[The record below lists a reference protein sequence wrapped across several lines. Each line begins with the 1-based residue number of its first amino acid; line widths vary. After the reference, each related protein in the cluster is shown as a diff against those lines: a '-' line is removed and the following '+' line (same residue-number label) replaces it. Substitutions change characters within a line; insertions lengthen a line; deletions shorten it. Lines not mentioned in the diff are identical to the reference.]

1 MSLEENTDKN
11 KNKQFI
17 NQNDVIQENE
27 KKEIDTSNL
36 KKNENQ
42 FLSSTLSSNKNQDLS
57 KTDLFKFNPI
67 IPDFLLSNN
76 EPNNKYNFFQS
87 KKVSTSDIKESEN
100 NNITSEKLCCNC
112 TKTKCVKKY
121 CECYSNNRFCR
132 NCHCVDCMNI
142 PENNSACENG
152 KELLETEKVLC
163 TCAKSNCTK
172 KYCECYKSNQKCTDK
187 CRCINCKNGSQPSFS
202 FNVAR
207 SENIINN
214 SDINKVNNYKVN
226 NNINNDVNSN
236 DNNINEDL
244 DEKNNIK
251 SETINLEEEENEEDR
266 NNKIISRKSSLESN
280 NSYQIQRVSIFIDK
294 YQTVINVEKFTKEMM
309 MISKKRK
316 KSKK

>member
-17 NQNDVIQENE
+17 NENDVIQENE

-172 KYCECYKSNQKCTDK
+172 KYCECYKSNQKCTYK
-187 CRCINCKNGSQPSFS
+187 CRCVNCKNGVKAS
-202 FNVAR
+202 FNVNVPE
-207 SENIINN
+207 SDNIINKE
-214 SDINKVNNYKVN
+214 SINKDNEII
-226 NNINNDVNSN
+226 NNIVENNSVDKNEK
-236 DNNINEDL
+236 INLGIGD
-244 DEKNNIK
+244 KNNK
-251 SETINLEEEENEEDR
+251 KIN
-266 NNKIISRKSSLESN
+266 SRKSSNEN
-280 NSYQIQRVSIFIDK
+280 NNENKNYQIQRVSVFINK
-294 YQTVINVEKFTKEMM
+294 YKTVIDVEKFTKEMM
-309 MISKKRK
+309 LISKKRK
-316 KSKK
+316 RLKK

>member
-76 EPNNKYNFFQS
+76 EQNNKYNFFQS

-172 KYCECYKSNQKCTDK
+172 KYCECYKSNQKCTYK
-187 CRCINCKNGSQPSFS
+187 CRCVNCKNGVKAS
-202 FNVAR
+202 FNVNVPE
-207 SENIINN
+207 SDNIINKE
-214 SDINKVNNYKVN
+214 SINKDNEII
-226 NNINNDVNSN
+226 NNIVENNSVDKNEK
-236 DNNINEDL
+236 INLGIGD
-244 DEKNNIK
+244 KNNK
-251 SETINLEEEENEEDR
+251 KIN
-266 NNKIISRKSSLESN
+266 SRKSSNEN
-280 NSYQIQRVSIFIDK
+280 NNENKNYQIQRVSVFINK
-294 YQTVINVEKFTKEMM
+294 YKTVIDVEKFTKEMM
-309 MISKKRK
+309 LISKKRK
-316 KSKK
+316 RLKK

>member
-1 MSLEENTDKN
+1 MSLEENTDEN

-76 EPNNKYNFFQS
+76 EQNNKYNFFQS

-172 KYCECYKSNQKCTDK
+172 KYCECYKSNQKCTYK
-187 CRCINCKNGSQPSFS
+187 CRCVNCKNGVKAS
-202 FNVAR
+202 FNVNVPE
-207 SENIINN
+207 SDNIINKE
-214 SDINKVNNYKVN
+214 SINKDNEII
-226 NNINNDVNSN
+226 NNIVENNSVDKNEK
-236 DNNINEDL
+236 INLGIGD
-244 DEKNNIK
+244 KNNK
-251 SETINLEEEENEEDR
+251 KIN
-266 NNKIISRKSSLESN
+266 SRKSSNEN
-280 NSYQIQRVSIFIDK
+280 NNENKNYQIQRVSVFINK
-294 YQTVINVEKFTKEMM
+294 YKTVIDVEKFTKEMM
-309 MISKKRK
+309 LISKKRK
-316 KSKK
+316 RLKK

>member
-1 MSLEENTDKN
+1 MSLEESTDKN

-152 KELLETEKVLC
+152 KELLEAEKVLC

-172 KYCECYKSNQKCTDK
+172 KYCECYKSNQKCTYK
-187 CRCINCKNGSQPSFS
+187 CRCVNCKNGVKAS
-202 FNVAR
+202 FNVNVPE
-207 SENIINN
+207 SDNIINKE
-214 SDINKVNNYKVN
+214 SINKDNEII
-226 NNINNDVNSN
+226 NNIVENNSVDKNEK
-236 DNNINEDL
+236 INLGIGD
-244 DEKNNIK
+244 KNNK
-251 SETINLEEEENEEDR
+251 KIN
-266 NNKIISRKSSLESN
+266 SRKSSNEN
-280 NSYQIQRVSIFIDK
+280 NNENKNYQIQRVSVFINK
-294 YQTVINVEKFTKEMM
+294 YKTVIDVEKFTKEMM
-309 MISKKRK
+309 LISKKRK
-316 KSKK
+316 RLKK

>member
-76 EPNNKYNFFQS
+76 EPNNKCNFFQS

-172 KYCECYKSNQKCTDK
+172 KYCECYKSNQKCTYK
-187 CRCINCKNGSQPSFS
+187 CRCVNCKNGVKAS
-202 FNVAR
+202 FNVNVPE
-207 SENIINN
+207 SDNIINKE
-214 SDINKVNNYKVN
+214 SINKDNEII
-226 NNINNDVNSN
+226 NNIVENNSVDKNEK
-236 DNNINEDL
+236 INLGIGD
-244 DEKNNIK
+244 KNNK
-251 SETINLEEEENEEDR
+251 KIN
-266 NNKIISRKSSLESN
+266 SRKSSNEN
-280 NSYQIQRVSIFIDK
+280 NNENKNYQIQRVSVFINK
-294 YQTVINVEKFTKEMM
+294 YKTVIDVEKFTKEMM
-309 MISKKRK
+309 LISKKRK
-316 KSKK
+316 RLKKL

>member
-1 MSLEENTDKN
+1 MSLEENTDKNKN

-172 KYCECYKSNQKCTDK
+172 KYCECYKSNQKCTYK
-187 CRCINCKNGSQPSFS
+187 CRCVNCKNGVKAS
-202 FNVAR
+202 FNVNVPE
-207 SENIINN
+207 SDNIINKE
-214 SDINKVNNYKVN
+214 SINKDNEII
-226 NNINNDVNSN
+226 NNIVENNSVDKNEK
-236 DNNINEDL
+236 INLGIGD
-244 DEKNNIK
+244 KNNK
-251 SETINLEEEENEEDR
+251 KIN
-266 NNKIISRKSSLESN
+266 SRKSSNEN
-280 NSYQIQRVSIFIDK
+280 NNENKNYQIQRVSVFINK
-294 YQTVINVEKFTKEMM
+294 YKTVIDVEKFTKEMM
-309 MISKKRK
+309 LISKKRK
-316 KSKK
+316 RLKK

>member
-76 EPNNKYNFFQS
+76 EPNNKCNFFQS

-172 KYCECYKSNQKCTDK
+172 KYCECYKSNQKCTYK
-187 CRCINCKNGSQPSFS
+187 CRCVNCKNGVKAS
-202 FNVAR
+202 FNVNVPE
-207 SENIINN
+207 SDNIINKE
-214 SDINKVNNYKVN
+214 SINKDNEII
-226 NNINNDVNSN
+226 NNIVENNSVDKNEK
-236 DNNINEDL
+236 INLGIGD
-244 DEKNNIK
+244 KNNK
-251 SETINLEEEENEEDR
+251 KIN
-266 NNKIISRKSSLESN
+266 SRKSSNEN
-280 NSYQIQRVSIFIDK
+280 NNENKNYQIQRVSVFINK
-294 YQTVINVEKFTKEMM
+294 YKTVIDVEKFTKEMM
-309 MISKKRK
+309 LISKKRK
-316 KSKK
+316 RLKK

>member
-172 KYCECYKSNQKCTDK
+172 KYCECYKSNQKCTYK
-187 CRCINCKNGSQPSFS
+187 CRCVNCKNGVKAS
-202 FNVAR
+202 FNVNVP
-207 SENIINN
+207 ENDNIINKE
-214 SDINKVNNYKVN
+214 SINKDNEII
-226 NNINNDVNSN
+226 NNIVENNSVDKNEK
-236 DNNINEDL
+236 INLGIGD
-244 DEKNNIK
+244 KNNK
-251 SETINLEEEENEEDR
+251 KIN
-266 NNKIISRKSSLESN
+266 SRKSSNEN
-280 NSYQIQRVSIFIDK
+280 NNENKNYQIQRVSVFINK
-294 YQTVINVEKFTKEMM
+294 YKTVIDVEKFTKEMM
-309 MISKKRK
+309 LISKKRK
-316 KSKK
+316 RLKK

>member
-1 MSLEENTDKN
+1 MSLEESTDKN

-172 KYCECYKSNQKCTDK
+172 KYCECYKSNQKCTYK
-187 CRCINCKNGSQPSFS
+187 CRCVNCKNGVKAS
-202 FNVAR
+202 FNVNVPE
-207 SENIINN
+207 SDNIINKE
-214 SDINKVNNYKVN
+214 SINKDNEII
-226 NNINNDVNSN
+226 NNIVENNSVDKNEK
-236 DNNINEDL
+236 INLGIGD
-244 DEKNNIK
+244 KNNK
-251 SETINLEEEENEEDR
+251 KIN
-266 NNKIISRKSSLESN
+266 SRKSSNEN
-280 NSYQIQRVSIFIDK
+280 NNENKNYQIQRVSVFINK
-294 YQTVINVEKFTKEMM
+294 YKTVIDVEKFTKEMM
-309 MISKKRK
+309 LISKKRK
-316 KSKK
+316 RLKK

>member
-152 KELLETEKVLC
+152 KESLETEKVLC

-172 KYCECYKSNQKCTDK
+172 KYCECYKSNQKCTYK
-187 CRCINCKNGSQPSFS
+187 CRCVNCKNGVKAS
-202 FNVAR
+202 FNVNVPE
-207 SENIINN
+207 SDNIINKE
-214 SDINKVNNYKVN
+214 SINKDNEII
-226 NNINNDVNSN
+226 NNIVENNSVDKNEK
-236 DNNINEDL
+236 INLGIGD
-244 DEKNNIK
+244 KNNK
-251 SETINLEEEENEEDR
+251 KIN
-266 NNKIISRKSSLESN
+266 SRKSSNEN
-280 NSYQIQRVSIFIDK
+280 NNENKNYQIQRVSVFINK
-294 YQTVINVEKFTKEMM
+294 YKTVIDVEKFTKEMM
-309 MISKKRK
+309 LISKKRK
-316 KSKK
+316 RLKK

>member
-172 KYCECYKSNQKCTDK
+172 KYCECYKSNQKCTYK
-187 CRCINCKNGSQPSFS
+187 CRCVNCKNGVKAS
-202 FNVAR
+202 FNVNVPE
-207 SENIINN
+207 SDNIINKE
-214 SDINKVNNYKVN
+214 SINKDNEII
-226 NNINNDVNSN
+226 NNIVENNSVDKNEK
-236 DNNINEDL
+236 INLGIGD
-244 DEKNNIK
+244 KNNK
-251 SETINLEEEENEEDR
+251 KIN
-266 NNKIISRKSSLESN
+266 SRKSSNEN
-280 NSYQIQRVSIFIDK
+280 NNENKNYQIQRVSVFINK
-294 YQTVINVEKFTKEMM
+294 YKTVIDVEKFTKEMM
-309 MISKKRK
+309 LISKKRK
-316 KSKK
+316 RFKK

>member
-1 MSLEENTDKN
+1 MSLEESTDKN

-172 KYCECYKSNQKCTDK
+172 KYCECYKSNQKCTYK
-187 CRCINCKNGSQPSFS
+187 CRCVNCKNGVKAS
-202 FNVAR
+202 FNVNVPE
-207 SENIINN
+207 SDNIINKE
-214 SDINKVNNYKVN
+214 SINKDNEIL
-226 NNINNDVNSN
+226 NNIVENNSVDKNEK
-236 DNNINEDL
+236 INLGIGD
-244 DEKNNIK
+244 KNNK
-251 SETINLEEEENEEDR
+251 KIN
-266 NNKIISRKSSLESN
+266 SRKSSNEN
-280 NSYQIQRVSIFIDK
+280 NNENKNYQIQRVSVFINK
-294 YQTVINVEKFTKEMM
+294 YKTVIDVEKFTKEMM
-309 MISKKRK
+309 LISKKRK
-316 KSKK
+316 RLKK

>member
-17 NQNDVIQENE
+17 NHNDVIQENE

-172 KYCECYKSNQKCTDK
+172 KYCECYKSNQKCTYK
-187 CRCINCKNGSQPSFS
+187 CRCVNCKNGVKAS
-202 FNVAR
+202 FNVNVPE
-207 SENIINN
+207 SDNIINKE
-214 SDINKVNNYKVN
+214 SINKDNEII
-226 NNINNDVNSN
+226 NNIVENNSVDKNEK
-236 DNNINEDL
+236 INLGIGD
-244 DEKNNIK
+244 KNNK
-251 SETINLEEEENEEDR
+251 KIN
-266 NNKIISRKSSLESN
+266 SRKSSNEN
-280 NSYQIQRVSIFIDK
+280 NNENKNYQIQRVSVFINK
-294 YQTVINVEKFTKEMM
+294 YKTVIDVEKFTKEMM
-309 MISKKRK
+309 LISKKRK
-316 KSKK
+316 RLKK

>member
-1 MSLEENTDKN
+1 MSLEESTDKN

-57 KTDLFKFNPI
+57 KMDLFKFNPI

-152 KELLETEKVLC
+152 KELLETEKIFC

-172 KYCECYKSNQKCTDK
+172 KYCECYKSNQKCTYK
-187 CRCINCKNGSQPSFS
+187 CRCVNCKNGVKAS
-202 FNVAR
+202 FNVNVPE
-207 SENIINN
+207 SDNIINKE
-214 SDINKVNNYKVN
+214 SINKDNEII
-226 NNINNDVNSN
+226 NNIVENNSVDKNEK
-236 DNNINEDL
+236 INLGIGD
-244 DEKNNIK
+244 KNNK
-251 SETINLEEEENEEDR
+251 KIN
-266 NNKIISRKSSLESN
+266 SRKSSNEN
-280 NSYQIQRVSIFIDK
+280 NNENKNYQIQRVSVFINK
-294 YQTVINVEKFTKEMM
+294 YKTVIDVEKFTKEMM
-309 MISKKRK
+309 LISKKRK
-316 KSKK
+316 RLKK

>member
-76 EPNNKYNFFQS
+76 EPNNKCNFFQS

-172 KYCECYKSNQKCTDK
+172 KYCECYKSNQKCTYK
-187 CRCINCKNGSQPSFS
+187 CRCVNCKNGVKAS
-202 FNVAR
+202 FNVNVPE
-207 SENIINN
+207 SDNIINKE
-214 SDINKVNNYKVN
+214 SINKDNEIL
-226 NNINNDVNSN
+226 NNIVENNSVDKNEK
-236 DNNINEDL
+236 INLGIGD
-244 DEKNNIK
+244 KNNK
-251 SETINLEEEENEEDR
+251 KIN
-266 NNKIISRKSSLESN
+266 SRKSSNEN
-280 NSYQIQRVSIFIDK
+280 NNENKNYQIQRVSVFINK
-294 YQTVINVEKFTKEMM
+294 YKTVIDVEKFTKEMM
-309 MISKKRK
+309 LISKKRK
-316 KSKK
+316 RLKK

>member
-11 KNKQFI
+11 KNKKFI

-172 KYCECYKSNQKCTDK
+172 KYCECYKSNQKCTYK
-187 CRCINCKNGSQPSFS
+187 CRCVNCKNGVKAS
-202 FNVAR
+202 FNVNVPE
-207 SENIINN
+207 SDNIINKE
-214 SDINKVNNYKVN
+214 SINKDNEII
-226 NNINNDVNSN
+226 NNIVENNSVDKNEK
-236 DNNINEDL
+236 INLGIGD
-244 DEKNNIK
+244 KNNK
-251 SETINLEEEENEEDR
+251 KIN
-266 NNKIISRKSSLESN
+266 SRKSSNEN
-280 NSYQIQRVSIFIDK
+280 NNENKNYQIQRVSVFINK
-294 YQTVINVEKFTKEMM
+294 YKTVIDVEKFTKEMM
-309 MISKKRK
+309 LISKKRK
-316 KSKK
+316 RLKK

>member
-76 EPNNKYNFFQS
+76 ELNNKCNFFQS

-172 KYCECYKSNQKCTDK
+172 KYCECYKSNQKCTYK
-187 CRCINCKNGSQPSFS
+187 CRCVNCKNGVKAS
-202 FNVAR
+202 FNVNVPE
-207 SENIINN
+207 SDNIINKE
-214 SDINKVNNYKVN
+214 SINKDNEIL
-226 NNINNDVNSN
+226 NNIVENNSVDKNEK
-236 DNNINEDL
+236 INLGIGD
-244 DEKNNIK
+244 KNNK
-251 SETINLEEEENEEDR
+251 KIN
-266 NNKIISRKSSLESN
+266 SRKSSNEN
-280 NSYQIQRVSIFIDK
+280 NNENKNYQIQRVSVFINK
-294 YQTVINVEKFTKEMM
+294 YKTVIDVEKFTKEMM
-309 MISKKRK
+309 LISKKRK
-316 KSKK
+316 RLKK

>member
-17 NQNDVIQENE
+17 NQNDVIQENG

-152 KELLETEKVLC
+152 KELLETEKIFC

-172 KYCECYKSNQKCTDK
+172 KYCECYKSNQKCTYK
-187 CRCINCKNGSQPSFS
+187 CRCVNCKNGVKAS
-202 FNVAR
+202 FNVNVPE
-207 SENIINN
+207 SDDIINKESINKDNEIINN
-214 SDINKVNNYKVN
+214 IVENNSVDKNEKINLG
-226 NNINNDVNSN
+226 IGD
-236 DNNINEDL
+236 
-244 DEKNNIK
+244 KNNK
-251 SETINLEEEENEEDR
+251 KIN
-266 NNKIISRKSSLESN
+266 SRKSSNEN
-280 NSYQIQRVSIFIDK
+280 NNENKNYQIQRVSVFINK
-294 YQTVINVEKFTKEMM
+294 YKTVIDVEKFTKEMM
-309 MISKKRK
+309 LISKKRK
-316 KSKK
+316 RLKK

>member
-27 KKEIDTSNL
+27 KKEIYTSNL

-121 CECYSNNRFCR
+121 CECYSSNRFCR

-172 KYCECYKSNQKCTDK
+172 KYCECYKSNQKCTYK
-187 CRCINCKNGSQPSFS
+187 CRCVNCKNGVKAS
-202 FNVAR
+202 FNVNVPE
-207 SENIINN
+207 SDNIINKE
-214 SDINKVNNYKVN
+214 SINKDNEII
-226 NNINNDVNSN
+226 NNIVENNSVDKNEK
-236 DNNINEDL
+236 INLGIGD
-244 DEKNNIK
+244 KNNK
-251 SETINLEEEENEEDR
+251 KIN
-266 NNKIISRKSSLESN
+266 SRKSSNEN
-280 NSYQIQRVSIFIDK
+280 NNENKNYQIQRVSVFINK
-294 YQTVINVEKFTKEMM
+294 YKTVIDVEKFTKEMM
-309 MISKKRK
+309 LISKKRK
-316 KSKK
+316 RLKK

>member
-172 KYCECYKSNQKCTDK
+172 KYCECYKSNQKCTYK
-187 CRCINCKNGSQPSFS
+187 CRCVNCKNGVKAS
-202 FNVAR
+202 FNVNVPE
-207 SENIINN
+207 SDDIINKESINKDNEIINN
-214 SDINKVNNYKVN
+214 IVENNSVDKNEKINLG
-226 NNINNDVNSN
+226 IGD
-236 DNNINEDL
+236 
-244 DEKNNIK
+244 KNNK
-251 SETINLEEEENEEDR
+251 KIN
-266 NNKIISRKSSLESN
+266 SRKSSNEN
-280 NSYQIQRVSIFIDK
+280 NNENKNYQIQRVSVFINK
-294 YQTVINVEKFTKEMM
+294 YKTVIDVEKFTKEMM
-309 MISKKRK
+309 LISKKRK
-316 KSKK
+316 RLKK

>member
-27 KKEIDTSNL
+27 KKEIDKSNL

-172 KYCECYKSNQKCTDK
+172 KYCECYKSNQKCTYK
-187 CRCINCKNGSQPSFS
+187 CRCVNCKNGVKAS
-202 FNVAR
+202 FNVNVPE
-207 SENIINN
+207 SDNIINKE
-214 SDINKVNNYKVN
+214 SINKDNEIL
-226 NNINNDVNSN
+226 NNIVENNSVDKNEK
-236 DNNINEDL
+236 INLGIGD
-244 DEKNNIK
+244 KNNK
-251 SETINLEEEENEEDR
+251 KIN
-266 NNKIISRKSSLESN
+266 SRKSSNEN
-280 NSYQIQRVSIFIDK
+280 NNENKNYQIQRVSVFINK
-294 YQTVINVEKFTKEMM
+294 YKTVIDVEKFTKEMM
-309 MISKKRK
+309 LISKKRK
-316 KSKK
+316 RLKK

>member
-121 CECYSNNRFCR
+121 CECY
-132 NCHCVDCMNI
+132 
-142 PENNSACENG
+142 
-152 KELLETEKVLC
+152 
-163 TCAKSNCTK
+163 
-172 KYCECYKSNQKCTDK
+172 KSNQKCTYK
-187 CRCINCKNGSQPSFS
+187 CRCVNCKNGVKAS
-202 FNVAR
+202 FNVNVPE
-207 SENIINN
+207 SDNIINKE
-214 SDINKVNNYKVN
+214 SINKDNEII
-226 NNINNDVNSN
+226 NNIVENNSVDKNEK
-236 DNNINEDL
+236 INLGIGD
-244 DEKNNIK
+244 KNNK
-251 SETINLEEEENEEDR
+251 KIN
-266 NNKIISRKSSLESN
+266 SRKSSNEN
-280 NSYQIQRVSIFIDK
+280 NNENKNYQIQRVSVFINK
-294 YQTVINVEKFTKEMM
+294 YKTVIDVEKFTKEMM
-309 MISKKRK
+309 LISKKRK
-316 KSKK
+316 RLKK

>member
-57 KTDLFKFNPI
+57 KTDLFKFNSI

-172 KYCECYKSNQKCTDK
+172 KYCECYKSNQKCTYK
-187 CRCINCKNGSQPSFS
+187 CRCVNCKNGVKAS
-202 FNVAR
+202 FNVNVPE
-207 SENIINN
+207 SDNIINKE
-214 SDINKVNNYKVN
+214 SINKDNEII
-226 NNINNDVNSN
+226 NNIVENNSVDKNEK
-236 DNNINEDL
+236 INLGIGD
-244 DEKNNIK
+244 KNNK
-251 SETINLEEEENEEDR
+251 KIN
-266 NNKIISRKSSLESN
+266 SRKSSNEN
-280 NSYQIQRVSIFIDK
+280 NNENKNYQIQRVSVFINK
-294 YQTVINVEKFTKEMM
+294 YKTVIDVEKFTKEMM
-309 MISKKRK
+309 LISKKRK
-316 KSKK
+316 RLKK

>member
-57 KTDLFKFNPI
+57 KMDLFKFNPI

-172 KYCECYKSNQKCTDK
+172 KYCECYKSNQKCTYK
-187 CRCINCKNGSQPSFS
+187 CRCVNCKNGVKAS
-202 FNVAR
+202 FNVNVPE
-207 SENIINN
+207 SDNIINKE
-214 SDINKVNNYKVN
+214 SINKDNEII
-226 NNINNDVNSN
+226 NNIVENNSVDKNEK
-236 DNNINEDL
+236 INLGIGD
-244 DEKNNIK
+244 KNNK
-251 SETINLEEEENEEDR
+251 KIN
-266 NNKIISRKSSLESN
+266 SRKSSNEN
-280 NSYQIQRVSIFIDK
+280 NNENKNYQIQRVSVFINK
-294 YQTVINVEKFTKEMM
+294 YKTVIDVEKFTKEMM
-309 MISKKRK
+309 LISKKRK
-316 KSKK
+316 RLKK

>member
-67 IPDFLLSNN
+67 LPDFLLSNN

-172 KYCECYKSNQKCTDK
+172 KYCECYKSNQKCTYK
-187 CRCINCKNGSQPSFS
+187 CRCVNCKNGVKAS
-202 FNVAR
+202 FNVNVPE
-207 SENIINN
+207 SDNIINKE
-214 SDINKVNNYKVN
+214 SINKDNEII
-226 NNINNDVNSN
+226 NNIVENNSVDKNEK
-236 DNNINEDL
+236 INLGIGD
-244 DEKNNIK
+244 KNNK
-251 SETINLEEEENEEDR
+251 KIN
-266 NNKIISRKSSLESN
+266 SRKSSNEN
-280 NSYQIQRVSIFIDK
+280 NNENKNYQIQRVSVFINK
-294 YQTVINVEKFTKEMM
+294 YKTVIDVEKFTKEMM
-309 MISKKRK
+309 LISKKRK
-316 KSKK
+316 RLKK

>member
-76 EPNNKYNFFQS
+76 EPNNKCNFFQS
-87 KKVSTSDIKESEN
+87 KKVSTSDFKESEN

-172 KYCECYKSNQKCTDK
+172 KYCECYKSNQKCTYK
-187 CRCINCKNGSQPSFS
+187 CRCVNCKNGVKAS
-202 FNVAR
+202 FNVNVPE
-207 SENIINN
+207 SDNIINKE
-214 SDINKVNNYKVN
+214 SINKDNEII
-226 NNINNDVNSN
+226 NNIVENNSVDKNEK
-236 DNNINEDL
+236 INLGIWD
-244 DEKNNIK
+244 KNNK
-251 SETINLEEEENEEDR
+251 KIN
-266 NNKIISRKSSLESN
+266 SRKSSNEN
-280 NSYQIQRVSIFIDK
+280 NNENKNYQIQRVSVFINK
-294 YQTVINVEKFTKEMM
+294 YKTVIDVEKFTKEMM
-309 MISKKRK
+309 LISKKRK
-316 KSKK
+316 RLKK

>member
-36 KKNENQ
+36 KKNVNQ

-172 KYCECYKSNQKCTDK
+172 KYCECYKSNQKCTYK
-187 CRCINCKNGSQPSFS
+187 CRCVNCKNGVKAS
-202 FNVAR
+202 FNVNVPE
-207 SENIINN
+207 SDNIINKE
-214 SDINKVNNYKVN
+214 SINKDNEII
-226 NNINNDVNSN
+226 NNIVENNSVDKNEK
-236 DNNINEDL
+236 INLGIGD
-244 DEKNNIK
+244 KNNK
-251 SETINLEEEENEEDR
+251 KIN
-266 NNKIISRKSSLESN
+266 SRKSSNEN
-280 NSYQIQRVSIFIDK
+280 NNENKNYQIQRVSVFINK
-294 YQTVINVEKFTKEMM
+294 YKTVIDVEKFTKEMM
-309 MISKKRK
+309 LISKKRK
-316 KSKK
+316 RLKK

>member
-17 NQNDVIQENE
+17 NQNDVIQENG

-172 KYCECYKSNQKCTDK
+172 KYCECYKSNQKCTYK
-187 CRCINCKNGSQPSFS
+187 CRCVNCKNGVKAS
-202 FNVAR
+202 FNVNVPE
-207 SENIINN
+207 SDNIINKE
-214 SDINKVNNYKVN
+214 SINKDNEII
-226 NNINNDVNSN
+226 NNIVENNSVDKNEK
-236 DNNINEDL
+236 INLGIGD
-244 DEKNNIK
+244 KNNK
-251 SETINLEEEENEEDR
+251 KIN
-266 NNKIISRKSSLESN
+266 SRKSSNEN
-280 NSYQIQRVSIFIDK
+280 NNENKNYQIQRVSVFINK
-294 YQTVINVEKFTKEMM
+294 YKTVIDVEKFTKEMM
-309 MISKKRK
+309 LISKKRK
-316 KSKK
+316 RLKK

>member
-27 KKEIDTSNL
+27 KKEIVTSNL

-67 IPDFLLSNN
+67 LPDFLLSNN

-172 KYCECYKSNQKCTDK
+172 KYCECYKSNQKCTYK
-187 CRCINCKNGSQPSFS
+187 CRCVNCKNGVKTS
-202 FNVAR
+202 FNVNVPE
-207 SENIINN
+207 SDNIINKE
-214 SDINKVNNYKVN
+214 SINKDNEII
-226 NNINNDVNSN
+226 NNIVENNSVDKNEK
-236 DNNINEDL
+236 INLGIGD
-244 DEKNNIK
+244 KNNK
-251 SETINLEEEENEEDR
+251 KIN
-266 NNKIISRKSSLESN
+266 SRKSSNEN
-280 NSYQIQRVSIFIDK
+280 NNENKNYQIQRVSVFINK
-294 YQTVINVEKFTKEMM
+294 YKTVIDVEKFTKEMM
-309 MISKKRK
+309 LISKKRK
-316 KSKK
+316 RLKK

>member
-76 EPNNKYNFFQS
+76 EPNNKCNFFQS
-87 KKVSTSDIKESEN
+87 KKVSTSDFKESEN

-121 CECYSNNRFCR
+121 CECYSSNRFCR

-172 KYCECYKSNQKCTDK
+172 KYCECYKSNQKCTYK
-187 CRCINCKNGSQPSFS
+187 CRCVNCKNGVKAS
-202 FNVAR
+202 FNVNVPE
-207 SENIINN
+207 SDNIINKE
-214 SDINKVNNYKVN
+214 SINKDNEII
-226 NNINNDVNSN
+226 NNIVENNSVDKNEK
-236 DNNINEDL
+236 INLGIWD
-244 DEKNNIK
+244 KNNK
-251 SETINLEEEENEEDR
+251 KIN
-266 NNKIISRKSSLESN
+266 SRKSSNEN
-280 NSYQIQRVSIFIDK
+280 NNENKNYQIQRVSVFINK
-294 YQTVINVEKFTKEMM
+294 YKTVIDVEKFTKEMM
-309 MISKKRK
+309 LISKKRK
-316 KSKK
+316 RLKK

>member
-172 KYCECYKSNQKCTDK
+172 KYCECYKSNQKCTYK
-187 CRCINCKNGSQPSFS
+187 CRCVNCKNGVKAS
-202 FNVAR
+202 FNVNVPE
-207 SENIINN
+207 SDNIINKE
-214 SDINKVNNYKVN
+214 SINKDNEII
-226 NNINNDVNSN
+226 NNIVENNSVDKNEK
-236 DNNINEDL
+236 INLGIGD
-244 DEKNNIK
+244 KNNK
-251 SETINLEEEENEEDR
+251 KIN
-266 NNKIISRKSSLESN
+266 SRKSSNEN
-280 NSYQIQRVSIFIDK
+280 NNENKNYQIQRVSVFINK
-294 YQTVINVEKFTKEMM
+294 YKTVIDVEKFTKEMM
-309 MISKKRK
+309 LISKKRK
-316 KSKK
+316 RLKK

>member
-1 MSLEENTDKN
+1 MSLEESTDKN

-57 KTDLFKFNPI
+57 KMDLFKFNPI

-172 KYCECYKSNQKCTDK
+172 KYCECYKSNQKCTYK
-187 CRCINCKNGSQPSFS
+187 CRCVNCKNGVKAS
-202 FNVAR
+202 FNVNVPE
-207 SENIINN
+207 SDNIINKE
-214 SDINKVNNYKVN
+214 SINKDNEII
-226 NNINNDVNSN
+226 NNIVENNSVDKNEK
-236 DNNINEDL
+236 INLGIGD
-244 DEKNNIK
+244 KNNK
-251 SETINLEEEENEEDR
+251 KIN
-266 NNKIISRKSSLESN
+266 SRKSSNEN
-280 NSYQIQRVSIFIDK
+280 NNENKNYQIQRVSVFINK
-294 YQTVINVEKFTKEMM
+294 YKTVIDVEKFTKEMM
-309 MISKKRK
+309 LISKKRK
-316 KSKK
+316 RLKK

>member
-172 KYCECYKSNQKCTDK
+172 KYCECYKSNQKCTYK
-187 CRCINCKNGSQPSFS
+187 CRCVNCKNGVKAS
-202 FNVAR
+202 FNVNVPE
-207 SENIINN
+207 SDNIINKE
-214 SDINKVNNYKVN
+214 SINKDNEII
-226 NNINNDVNSN
+226 NNIVENNSVDKNEK
-236 DNNINEDL
+236 INLGIGD
-244 DEKNNIK
+244 KNNK
-251 SETINLEEEENEEDR
+251 KLN
-266 NNKIISRKSSLESN
+266 SRKSSNEN
-280 NSYQIQRVSIFIDK
+280 NNENKNYQIQRVSVFINK
-294 YQTVINVEKFTKEMM
+294 YKTVIDVEKFTKEMM
-309 MISKKRK
+309 LISKKRK
-316 KSKK
+316 RLKK

>member
-1 MSLEENTDKN
+1 MRYVVWGRILANLSIVNVFN
-11 KNKQFI
+11 Y
-17 NQNDVIQENE
+17 VIQENG

-172 KYCECYKSNQKCTDK
+172 KYCECYKSNQKCTYK
-187 CRCINCKNGSQPSFS
+187 CRCVNCKNGVKAS
-202 FNVAR
+202 FNVNVPE
-207 SENIINN
+207 SDNIINKE
-214 SDINKVNNYKVN
+214 SINKDNEII
-226 NNINNDVNSN
+226 NNIVENNSVDKNEK
-236 DNNINEDL
+236 INLGIGD
-244 DEKNNIK
+244 KNNK
-251 SETINLEEEENEEDR
+251 KIN
-266 NNKIISRKSSLESN
+266 SRKSSNEN
-280 NSYQIQRVSIFIDK
+280 NNENKNYQIQRVSVFINK
-294 YQTVINVEKFTKEMM
+294 YKTVIDVEKFTKEMM
-309 MISKKRK
+309 LISKKRK
-316 KSKK
+316 RLKK

>member
-172 KYCECYKSNQKCTDK
+172 KYCECYKSNQKCTYK
-187 CRCINCKNGSQPSFS
+187 CRCVNCKNGVKAS
-202 FNVAR
+202 FNVNVPE
-207 SENIINN
+207 SDNIINKE
-214 SDINKVNNYKVN
+214 SINKDNEIL
-226 NNINNDVNSN
+226 NNIVENNSVDKNEK
-236 DNNINEDL
+236 INLGIGD
-244 DEKNNIK
+244 KNNK
-251 SETINLEEEENEEDR
+251 KIN
-266 NNKIISRKSSLESN
+266 SRKSSNEN
-280 NSYQIQRVSIFIDK
+280 NNENKNYQIQRVSVFINK
-294 YQTVINVEKFTKEMM
+294 YKTVIDVEKFTKEMM
-309 MISKKRK
+309 LISKKRK
-316 KSKK
+316 RLKK

>member
-1 MSLEENTDKN
+1 MSLKENTDKN

-27 KKEIDTSNL
+27 KKEIVTSNL

-172 KYCECYKSNQKCTDK
+172 KYCECYKSNQKCTYK
-187 CRCINCKNGSQPSFS
+187 CRCVNCKNGFKAS
-202 FNVAR
+202 FNVNVPE
-207 SENIINN
+207 SDNIINKE
-214 SDINKVNNYKVN
+214 SINKDNEII
-226 NNINNDVNSN
+226 NNIVENNSVDKNEK
-236 DNNINEDL
+236 INLGIGD
-244 DEKNNIK
+244 KNNK
-251 SETINLEEEENEEDR
+251 KIN
-266 NNKIISRKSSLESN
+266 SRKSSNEN
-280 NSYQIQRVSIFIDK
+280 NNENKNYQIQRVSVFINK
-294 YQTVINVEKFTKEMM
+294 YKTVIDVEKFTKEMM
-309 MISKKRK
+309 LISKKRK
-316 KSKK
+316 RLKK

>member
-1 MSLEENTDKN
+1 MSLEESTDKN

-172 KYCECYKSNQKCTDK
+172 KYCECYKSNQKCTYK
-187 CRCINCKNGSQPSFS
+187 CRCVNCKNGVKAS
-202 FNVAR
+202 FNVNVPE
-207 SENIINN
+207 SDNIINKE
-214 SDINKVNNYKVN
+214 STNKDNEII
-226 NNINNDVNSN
+226 NNIVENNSVDKNEK
-236 DNNINEDL
+236 INLGIGD
-244 DEKNNIK
+244 KNNK
-251 SETINLEEEENEEDR
+251 KIN
-266 NNKIISRKSSLESN
+266 SRKSSNEN
-280 NSYQIQRVSIFIDK
+280 NNENKNYQIQRVSVFINK
-294 YQTVINVEKFTKEMM
+294 YKTVIDVEKFTKEMM
-309 MISKKRK
+309 LISKKRK
-316 KSKK
+316 RLKK

>member
-132 NCHCVDCMNI
+132 NCHCVDCINI

-172 KYCECYKSNQKCTDK
+172 KYCECYKSNQKCTYK
-187 CRCINCKNGSQPSFS
+187 CRCVNCKNGVKAS
-202 FNVAR
+202 FNVNVPE
-207 SENIINN
+207 SDNIINKE
-214 SDINKVNNYKVN
+214 SINKDNEII
-226 NNINNDVNSN
+226 NNIVENNSVDKNEK
-236 DNNINEDL
+236 INLGIGD
-244 DEKNNIK
+244 KNNK
-251 SETINLEEEENEEDR
+251 KIN
-266 NNKIISRKSSLESN
+266 SRKSSNEN
-280 NSYQIQRVSIFIDK
+280 NNENKNYQIQRVSVFINK
-294 YQTVINVEKFTKEMM
+294 YKTVIDVEKFTKEMM
-309 MISKKRK
+309 LISKKRK
-316 KSKK
+316 RLKK

>member
-27 KKEIDTSNL
+27 KKEIGTSNL

-172 KYCECYKSNQKCTDK
+172 KYCECYKSNQKCTYK
-187 CRCINCKNGSQPSFS
+187 CRCVNCKNGVKAS
-202 FNVAR
+202 FNVNVPE
-207 SENIINN
+207 SDNIINKE
-214 SDINKVNNYKVN
+214 SINKDNEII
-226 NNINNDVNSN
+226 NNIVENNSVDKNEK
-236 DNNINEDL
+236 INLGIGD
-244 DEKNNIK
+244 KNNK
-251 SETINLEEEENEEDR
+251 KIN
-266 NNKIISRKSSLESN
+266 SRKSSNEN
-280 NSYQIQRVSIFIDK
+280 NNENKNYQIQRVSVFINK
-294 YQTVINVEKFTKEMM
+294 YKTVIDVEKFTKEMM
-309 MISKKRK
+309 LISKKRK
-316 KSKK
+316 RLKK